1 MEKKKNE
8 KNNFLINNKNKRE
21 YKPKKKTH
29 LSFKSIKPFERHP
42 SVARLILTDSQEN
55 IKKDNNNNFIVEINN
70 NNVNND
76 DDKDDKTK
84 LGNSHERSK
93 STFEFRVHTIEEKL
107 YQNEVFYTKNEN
119 PNNNN
124 SKKLSIN
131 YCNPKLN
138 RFTEK
143 EIILDK
149 EITKDIQNGEDTDNI
164 INKISNFVI
173 LKK

>member
-1 MEKKKNE
+1 MENKKNE
-8 KNNFLINNKNKRE
+8 KNNFLKNNKNIRE

-55 IKKDNNNNFIVEINN
+55 LKNDINNNFIVEINN
-70 NNVNND
+70 NNINNDNND
-76 DDKDDKTK
+76 DKNK

-119 PNNNN
+119 PNNN

-138 RFTEK
+138 KFTEK

-164 INKISNFVI
+164 INKISNYVI

>member
-1 MEKKKNE
+1 MENKKNE
-8 KNNFLINNKNKRE
+8 KNHFLKNNKNKRE
-21 YKPKKKTH
+21 YKPEKKTH

-42 SVARLILTDSQEN
+42 SVTRLMYNDSQEN
-55 IKKDNNNNFIVEINN
+55 LQKDNNNNFIVVLNN
-70 NNVNND
+70 NNIINND
-76 DDKDDKTK
+76 NIDDKNK

-93 STFEFRVHTIEEKL
+93 STFEFRVRTVEDKL

-119 PNNNN
+119 PNQN
-124 SKKLSIN
+124 SKKLTKN
-131 YCNPKLN
+131 YCYPKLN
-138 RFTEK
+138 RFSEK

-149 EITKDIQNGEDTDNI
+149 EITKDMQNGENSENI